1 MISRTKSEALF
12 AEALNYI
19 PGGVNSPVRAFRAV
33 GGKPFFVN
41 KASGCRVTDVDGN
54 EYIDYVGTWGPAI
67 LGHAHP
73 KIISAVKAA
82 ADHGTSFGIPNPAE
96 VTMAKLI
103 CSLVPSVQKVRMTNS
118 GTEACMSA
126 IRLARGF
133 TKRDKII
140 KFDGCYHGHADC
152 LLVKAGSGALTF
164 GNPDSAG
171 VPADFAK
178 HTLVLPY
185 NETEPLKAAF
195 AANKDQIACVIVEPV
210 AGNAGLFVPK
220 PGWLEFLR
228 EITTANGALLIFDEV
243 MTGFRLAP
251 GGAQEKFGITPDI
264 STFGKII
271 GGGLPVGA
279 FGGRA
284 DTMDYLAPLG
294 PVYQAGTLSGN
305 PLAMAAG
312 IAALEILSP
321 GRATRG
327 PGPSGASLGRLGT
340 PPAEINAYT
349 RLEQL
354 GAQLETG
361 MRDAAK
367 SASIPVTFNRCSSMF
382 CGYFTSEPVWNLADA
397 MKADRERFKKFF
409 HGMLDAGVY
418 LAPSQFEAGFIST
431 AHSEADM
438 EQTVRTAA
446 QVMKAL

>member
-41 KASGCRVTDVDGN
+41 KAKGCRVWDVDGN

-103 CSLVPSVQKVRMTNS
+103 CQLVPSVQKVRMTNS

-140 KFDGCYHGHADC
+140 KFDGCYHGHGDS

-178 HTLVLPY
+178 LTIVLPY
-185 NETEPLKAAF
+185 NDPESVTAAF
-195 AANKDQIACVIVEPV
+195 AANKNEIACIIVEPV
-210 AGNAGLFVPK
+210 PGNAGLYLPK
-220 PGWLEFLR
+220 PGYLEFLR
-228 EITTANGALLIFDEV
+228 KVTQENGALLIFDEV

-251 GGAQEKFGITPDI
+251 GGAQERFGIRPDL

-284 DTMDYLAPLG
+284 DIMDYLAPLG

-312 IAALEILSP
+312 IANLEELTSTTV
-321 GRATRG
+321 AAEVTRRTQ
-327 PGPSGASLGRLGT
+327 PSGVN
-340 PPAEINAYT
+340 PPPHVVGYYT
-349 RLEQL
+349 KLEQL
-354 GAQLETG
+354 GAQLEAG
-361 MRDAAK
+361 MKDAAK
-367 SASIPVTFNRCSSMF
+367 SAGVPVTFNRCGSMF

-418 LAPSQFEAGFIST
+418 LAPSQFEAGFLST
-431 AHSEADM
+431 AHSEVDIAK
-438 EQTVRTAA
+438 TVSAA
-446 QVMKAL
+446 AASMKRL